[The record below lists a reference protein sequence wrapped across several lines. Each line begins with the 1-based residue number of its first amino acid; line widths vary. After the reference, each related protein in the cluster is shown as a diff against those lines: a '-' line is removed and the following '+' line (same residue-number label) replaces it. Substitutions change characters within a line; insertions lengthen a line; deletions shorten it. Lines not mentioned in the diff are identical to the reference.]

1 MTSTPGFLT
10 EKDRKFLRGEIEYES
25 KQGRYAR
32 RQSIR
37 ERTRSAFADFS
48 LLHEHLPDDEYEK
61 IFSVNDDGEHRS
73 VVDGYPSPEEC
84 IEGEMGRYEYY
95 RVLSDTLAF
104 VFLASRVIEK
114 QVLVSDQF
122 ADIKRFDTLLERGVQ
137 LAIDSRTDN
146 SQILHTVEFSIEELD
161 LSLVDEERVGEK
173 LSEGGISELTDRELR
188 YFLQSLSERE
198 DFDELI
204 PETIDSGSIP
214 DL

>member
-1 MTSTPGFLT
+1 MTSTSGFLT
-10 EKDRKFLRGEIEYES
+10 EKDRQFLRGEIEYES
-25 KQGRYAR
+25 KQGRYSR

-104 VFLASRVIEK
+104 VFLASRVIEE

-146 SQILHTVEFSIEELD
+146 SQIRHTVEFSIKELD

-173 LSEGGISELTDRELR
+173 LSEGDISELTDRELR

-204 PETIDSGSIP
+204 PETIDSANIP